1 MPDASGKI
9 CIRCGEDCSN
19 KQRSKNAEGNYICAD
34 CLAKIKARQPA
45 PPPLPGTKPVA
56 GPGPAV
62 AQPRSAA
69 RGGEDQGV
77 LGKLIDE
84 SVEMH
89 KHGCPNCHAPM
100 KPTQILCV
108 KCGFNK
114 ERGKQLQTVVKKAAQ
129 QPDVEL
135 PSRYAKS
142 RRLSKMMEI
151 GGASIGVIALLSI
164 LALGGLFAMAAMN
177 DDETWTLA
185 FFAVQGIYALVAGI
199 IILVCMFM
207 DEVWKGFVGLICGLY
222 MIYWVVAES
231 DSKFMQTLLGVSIL
245 SNIGVYFL
253 IGKAASLQ

>member
-129 QPDVEL
+129 EKDVDV

-142 RRLSKMMEI
+142 RRINKLLNF
-151 GGASIGVIALLSI
+151 GGMAVAGFTVLVII
-164 LALGGLFAMAAMN
+164 LMGGLFLMALGG
-177 DDETWTLA
+177 EE
-185 FFAVQGIYALVAGI
+185 IYAAGFVITWLLFGGVLWLVTIVA
-199 IILVCMFM
+199 MFM
-207 DEVWKGFVGLICGLY
+207 DEIVKGILGLFIPLY
-222 MIYWVVAES
+222 TLYWVWAES
-231 DSKFMQTLLGVSIL
+231 ENSLLQMSTIVNIL
-245 SNIGVYFL
+245 GFFGLFILMSRGS
-253 IGKAASLQ
+253 GAE